1 MLYQTDS
8 ARSRHLDCCYYYQRA
23 VIRDKKTTNSFDI
36 QLKEEA
42 RVLCIILLKKMAE
55 WRRTGEGRPLAR
67 FRFLRRPRST
77 PTVVKMTTIRNNPVT

>member
-1 MLYQTDS
+1 
-8 ARSRHLDCCYYYQRA
+8 LDCCYYYQRA

-42 RVLCIILLKKMAE
+42 RVLCIILLKKME